1 MFRSQLNRNFVP
13 LQKQIMSLVLCT
25 TTSFGLAI
33 LPTTAQVGGSDGTGS
48 ESTGCGDQVWGPP
61 SSSTPPAADDVAPDY
76 FIQAET
82 NLSSRTF
89 EHESFTLRSIVK
101 SSICYYPA
109 ASASLKKAYEQLWYC
124 DGKPLGMER
133 TNGLDIPADK
143 NVGIKIVQP
152 NCASFDETK
161 AASNV
166 IMRLV
171 LDVLKNRDKVSKVS
185 VPSSSYNHV
194 LMELQRRGGTVLPP
208 GEKAPTNARV
218 KFIIESEST
227 TMKQHV
233 YWI

>member
-1 MFRSQLNRNFVP
+1 MFRSKLNGNFIP

-25 TTSFGLAI
+25 TASFGLAI
-33 LPTTAQVGGSDGTGS
+33 LPTTAQVGGSDSGGTG
-48 ESTGCGDQVWGPP
+48 GCGDALTGPP
-61 SSSTPPAADDVAPDY
+61 ASSTPPAIDDVAPDY

-89 EHESFTLRSIVK
+89 EHESFSLRSIVK

-133 TNGLDIPADK
+133 ANGLEIPAGK

-152 NCASFDETK
+152 SCASFDETK
-161 AASNV
+161 ASSNV

-171 LDVLKNRDKVSKVS
+171 LDVLKTRAKVSKVS